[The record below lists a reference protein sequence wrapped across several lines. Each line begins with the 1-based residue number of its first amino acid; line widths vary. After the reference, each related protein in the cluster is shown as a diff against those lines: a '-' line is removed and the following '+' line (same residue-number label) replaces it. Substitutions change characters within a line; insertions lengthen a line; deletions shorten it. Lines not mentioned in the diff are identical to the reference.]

1 MSMNKQ
7 LEHALTLQRN
17 SWNSGHENYGASID
31 VYAEAL
37 EVLKGF
43 KHLNPVQSD
52 LREALVAKDELKFAK
67 SLCSSA
73 RKAVRHFVV
82 TLK

>member
-7 LEHALTLQRN
+7 LEHALTLQHTA
-17 SWNSGHENYGASID
+17 WNAGHDNYGASID

-43 KHLNPVQSD
+43 KHLNPVQAE
-52 LREALVAKDELKFAK
+52 LRDSLTLKDELKYAYA
-67 SLCSSA
+67 LCSSA
-73 RKAVRHFVV
+73 CKAVRHFVV